1 MPENYKKQKY
11 SSIRSDCLKRGEL
24 FEDPEFPANNKSL
37 FYSKID
43 NEIEWKRP
51 KVLFFMFRFYQV
63 TTPWG
68 LLWFFHTYVGWIL
81 NFNIVWGMKVLWI
94 FWGDHHKIRLYSAFY
109 DLFLRP
115 RYKMGDVLWG
125 WYNFEYFWECLKFLI
140 CFGGEQ

>member
-63 TTPWG
+63 TTQG
-68 LLWFFHTYVGWIL
+68 RYFHTYVGLIL
-81 NFNIVWGMKVLWI
+81 KFNIFGGKKISWI
-94 FWGDHHKIRLYSAFY
+94 FLGDHHKIGLY
-109 DLFLRP
+109 
-115 RYKMGDVLWG
+115 
-125 WYNFEYFWECLKFLI
+125 
-140 CFGGEQ
+140 